1 MTRIF
6 VVYRCIVVFCILCCF
21 PQLGLSGEV
30 AAHGANEF
38 YKLSATLSTSNKLA
52 LTYNIDPCC
61 YLYKRG
67 FSFQVL
73 GSDVVVSHISLP
85 ESLRHNDE
93 FFGDVEIYRG
103 EVLIVLDLDFSRVV
117 VPSDSLSIAA
127 EHQGC
132 ADEGICFLP
141 ERNVVRFATLP
152 GLL

>member
-52 LTYNIDPCC
+52 LTYNIHPCC

-117 VPSDSLSIAA
+117 VPSDS
-127 EHQGC
+127 
-132 ADEGICFLP
+132 
-141 ERNVVRFATLP
+141 
-152 GLL
+152 